1 MDGQEQGSRLP
12 APARDFAPAPLLSDT
27 VARHVEELLAAS
39 EDAAK
44 AIEAKAR
51 ADAET
56 LARAA
61 TQAAL
66 AEAQRTAGSQGTRAE
81 LEQSVSELR
90 EEVQGL
96 RAHVERLTTE
106 MELLAGPE
114 APSLPPPQQ
123 RTDTDRRALLIAFN
137 MASNGA
143 SRVEAARY
151 LREHLGV
158 EDCEPLLDAVY
169 AHVGSEGGGPPE
181 T

>member
-12 APARDFAPAPLLSDT
+12 APARELAPAPLLSDT
-27 VARHVEELLAAS
+27 VARRVEELLAAS

-66 AEAQRTAGSQGTRAE
+66 AEAQHAAASMPVQAE

-90 EEVQGL
+90 QQVEGL
-96 RAHVERLTTE
+96 RADVERLTTE

-123 RTDTDRRALLIAFN
+123 RTDADRRALLIAFN

-143 SRVEAARY
+143 SRAEAARY
-151 LREHLGV
+151 LAENLAI
-158 EDCEPLLDAVY
+158 EDPEPLLEAVY
-169 AHVGSEGGGPPE
+169 GYVGPAD